1 MDEEDLSGTAI
12 EGNCSSVKPA
22 YGQSLGH
29 SGSRQDEVSPASAEE
44 GVHGF
49 IAAAFSD
56 DDKDEDTVS
65 KESNQVGDKEGER
78 SMRVGLP
85 GQGRQQNR
93 VNDRIPC
100 D

>member
-1 MDEEDLSGTAI
+1 MRSAQPAQRKGYI
-12 EGNCSSVKPA
+12 E
-22 YGQSLGH
+22 
-29 SGSRQDEVSPASAEE
+29 
-44 GVHGF
+44 
-49 IAAAFSD
+49 AAFSD
-56 DDKDEDTVS
+56 DDEDEDTVS

-85 GQGRQQNR
+85 GKGRQQNR